1 MNAFERALNAE
12 GLTVS
17 TIHGKGRG
25 LVAAKDFLPGDVI
38 ICQEPY
44 ASSPSKSST
53 GSSCDGC
60 FSTTN
65 LRKCS
70 GCRIAWYC
78 GSACQK
84 SEWKLHQLE
93 CKALSSL
100 TEDKR
105 KMLTPTIRLM
115 IRLVLRRKLQND
127 RVIPTTAT
135 DNYDL
140 VAALVSHMSDL
151 DEKQIVLY
159 AQMSNLVKVVLPSL
173 EVDLREITQN
183 FSKLS
188 CNAHTICDDE
198 LRPLGTGLYP
208 VVSIINHSCIPNSV
222 LVFEGQIALVRAVEP
237 IHKGDEVVISYIDT
251 AATTETRQN
260 SLNHYFFKCSCPRCT
275 KNPLEELKEVAI
287 LEGYGCKD
295 QKCFGFLF
303 YKAENKAF
311 TCQVCGHSRDEYD
324 INRIA
329 NEVEKLSAKAA
340 SSLATGNLSEACLLY
355 KKLEQLEVNLFHPH
369 SVKLLGTRE
378 TLLKVF
384 LELNDWRDA
393 LTCCQLTI
401 PVYQRLY
408 QSPHPL
414 LGLQYYTCGKLE
426 WLLEQTEDALK
437 SFTKAV
443 EILRITHGTSTPF
456 MKELFSKLDEAR
468 AEHCYKLSAKDD

>member
-1 MNAFERALNAE
+1 MQKPCSFDNQSDFNVKNMNAFERALNAE

-127 RVIPTTAT
+127 R
-135 DNYDL
+135 D
-140 VAALVSHMSDL
+140 MSDL

-275 KNPLEELKEVAI
+275 K
-287 LEGYGCKD
+287 
-295 QKCFGFLF
+295 
-303 YKAENKAF
+303 NKAF